1 MQCGTLIQDV
11 SVTGVTIL
19 VVLWIHA
26 CLGQSMRGIVYKI
39 NSSLRA
45 VLELLPRAN
54 SQFIQRPC
62 SELFCVL
69 NSIQKDF
76 LDDRVGV
83 CVQFVQC
90 DVKSD
95 T

>member
-1 MQCGTLIQDV
+1 MWHSDTECLCDWSYYFGSTLD
-11 SVTGVTIL
+11 S
-19 VVLWIHA
+19 HA

-39 NSSLRA
+39 NSSLRT

-54 SQFIQRPC
+54 SQFIQMPC

-69 NSIQKDF
+69 NSIQEDF
-76 LDDRVGV
+76 LGDRVGV

-90 DVKSD
+90 FVKLD